1 MIRYWMVLL
10 AVFSLTLSQIKAD
23 EPETMWLEAE
33 HFTGIKGYCWPMGD
47 DTRQM
52 RQTNGNW
59 GMSGPGWAAEWNQ
72 GGESGFLS
80 IASGANEQNAIVT
93 RAIDVPAGDPF
104 ELWVRYADWREQPE
118 EFEIRIR
125 QPNEPGQVFSFGQ
138 IARREEDN
146 EMKLYWGWAFA
157 WDHVTVKLK
166 PGPAVVEIVAAK
178 SQPVPRQVDV
188 VVLTTD
194 REFSPLIKDRPRD
207 TSTEVL
213 EHFRAQGF
221 DELPPL
227 ARRNLVGDISM
238 DDSESNSLSAW
249 SSWQPPEPWRIRT
262 MNNEGFLYLW
272 NVSHTDPATTW
283 LGDDPNRVLYPYN
296 IIDADTR
303 TEFEATYGGKI
314 DVPIFSDDRIAPVFH
329 TVGAGIFQTDAMT
342 GEVTPAGKKFA
353 EWLDR
358 NPQKKWGTMMNYH
371 PGAKVGPAGISMFER
386 YRGRYV
392 GSVAGES
399 LGYFDPNPAEM
410 AAATANSKT
419 RRELVS
425 AFAPVSLASN
435 SAKYRAIYD
444 RDLDA
449 NPYADVI
456 SCHSIESLA
465 FTPICLDW
473 GARTVGYESSAATS
487 TLLALRWAAMR
498 GGARQYERMTATYR
512 SCNFGDSSTIFS
524 KASSFSSVENILDN
538 YYSAYSGAGMTWYK
552 FDLWHQYMSGS
563 SMFYHEQGFDEFW
576 KPGGTTAAGHKPVEL
591 SPKGKLV
598 DRFLRITREH
608 PDRGTPVT
616 PIAFL
621 IDHAH
626 GWEPAPFWPNSF
638 GNWHQHPDR
647 FLHSDHEQMLQQW
660 MWTAYHPIGP
670 QSERAIT
677 GVNEVFV
684 TGLFGDI
691 FDCMFA
697 VPDVSRWKN
706 IDTYP
711 VVIALGELEL
721 TPAEADRLRQ
731 YVEQGGTLLI
741 SADQVSAEVAAL
753 LQLPAVTPV
762 ARAKSLRWSQPPSS
776 ASPVATP
783 EFEFQPINVM
793 DVANSAPSGWKVLAA
808 TDTGDCYCA
817 TADRGNGRIVYLS
830 IPKGLTLTR
839 QLHPIVPHLIARL
852 TRDQMPLEV
861 SGEVE
866 WMLNRTS
873 NGWLLTLLN
882 PAGQDKPQQ
891 GITPT
896 DYRQSRLVKVKA
908 RFPVTPVSDWLAPGE
923 VFWTV
928 EPQNR
933 LQIQVPAGSVRIV
946 ELR

>member
-1 MIRYWMVLL
+1 MSRYLMVFLVVFCFAQSSL
-10 AVFSLTLSQIKAD
+10 AAD
-23 EPETMWLEAE
+23 EPETLWLEAE
-33 HFTGIKGYCWPMGD
+33 HFLGIKGYCWPMGD
-47 DTRQM
+47 DSRKM
-52 RQTNGNW
+52 RETAGNW
-59 GMSGPGWAAEWNQ
+59 GLSGPGWAAEWNQ

-80 IASGANEQNAIVT
+80 IAVGASEQNAVVT
-93 RAIDVPAGDPF
+93 RSIYVPSGESF
-104 ELWVRYADWREQPE
+104 ELWVRYADWREQTE
-118 EFEIRIR
+118 EFQIRFQ
-125 QPNEPGQVFSFGQ
+125 QPNETEQVFSFGQ
-138 IARREEDN
+138 VAKREEDN

-166 PGPAVVEIVAAK
+166 TGPATIQVVATKA
-178 SQPVPRQVDV
+178 QPVPRQIDV

-194 REFSPLIKDRPRD
+194 RDFKPMVKDRPQD
-207 TSTEVL
+207 SSTDL
-213 EHFRAQGF
+213 LKQFRAQGF
-221 DELPPL
+221 NDLPPL
-227 ARRNLVGDISM
+227 ARRNLIGEIST
-238 DDSESNSLSAW
+238 DAAGSNK
-249 SSWQPPEPWRIRT
+249 SSWSNWQAPESWRIRT

-272 NVSHTDPATTW
+272 NVSHTDALTTW
-283 LGDDPNRVLYPYN
+283 LGEATNRVLYPYN

-303 TEFEATYGGKI
+303 TEFEATFGGKSS
-314 DVPIFSDDRIAPVFH
+314 VPIFSDERIAPVFH
-329 TVGAGIFQTDAMT
+329 AVGAGVFSTDAT
-342 GEVTPAGKKFA
+342 SGEVLPLGKKFS

-358 NPQKKWGTMMNYH
+358 NPNRKWGTMMNYH
-371 PGAKVGPAGISMFER
+371 PGTKVGPGGISQFER
-386 YRGRYV
+386 YRNRYV

-399 LGYFDPNPAEM
+399 LGYFDPDPKEM
-410 AAATANSKT
+410 AAATNNART

-425 AFAPVSLASN
+425 AFTPVSLSSN
-435 SAKYRAIYD
+435 SAKYRKVYD

-456 SCHSIESLA
+456 SCHSIESMS
-465 FTPICLDW
+465 FTPICFQW

-487 TLLALRWAAMR
+487 SLLALRWAALR
-498 GGARQYERMTATYR
+498 GGARQYDGMTATYR

-524 KASSFSSVENILDN
+524 KTSSFSGVENILDN
-538 YYSAYSGAGMTWYK
+538 YYSVFSGAGMTWYK

-576 KPGGTTAAGHKPVEL
+576 KPGGTTAAGRKPVEL

-621 IDHAH
+621 IDYSH
-626 GWEPAPFWPNSF
+626 GWEPAPFWPNAF

-660 MWTAYHPIGP
+660 MWSAYHPIGP

-691 FDCMFA
+691 FDCIFA

-706 IDTYP
+706 IDSYS
-711 VVIALGELEL
+711 VVVAVGELEL
-721 TPAEADRLRQ
+721 TPAEAERLRQ

-741 SADQVSAEVAAL
+741 SAGQVSAEVAAIL
-753 LQLPAVTPV
+753 KLPTATPNS
-762 ARAKSLRWSQPPSS
+762 RAKTLRWSEQPSS
-776 ASPVATP
+776 ASPITTP
-783 EFEFQPINVM
+783 EFDFQPI
-793 DVANSAPSGWKVLAA
+793 DIPKSPSSDWQVLAA
-808 TDTGDCYCA
+808 TDTGGCYCA
-817 TADRGNGRIVYLS
+817 TADRGKGRVIFLS
-830 IPKGLTLTR
+830 IPKGLTVTR
-839 QLHPIVPHLIARL
+839 QLHPIVPHLLARL

-861 SGEVE
+861 NGEVE

-873 NGWLLTLLN
+873 SGWLLTLLN

-896 DYRQSRLVKVKA
+896 DYRQSRLVTIKA
-908 RFPVTPVSDWLAPGE
+908 PFPVTQVSDWLAPGE
-923 VFWTV
+923 AFWTIDQ
-928 EPQNR
+928 QNR
-933 LQIQVPAGSVRIV
+933 IQIEVPAGGVRIV